1 MKKLILLLSLP
12 LWFMACSSS
21 DNPDP
26 DPKPEPG
33 IPESEWL
40 GDWNDPENPNY
51 ETYKGSYNPLRDVS
65 WELTEV
71 NGKATDEYLIYEFY
85 INRNNPK
92 NNEIRYCNIK
102 PKEGK
107 DPSVFVGISGLE
119 MNDKQLKI
127 KGVIYE
133 YNVKGIVEDKILTLS
148 DRKTTRKFKVYQK
161 LAWSWLGDWNDP
173 KDPHYEKYKGQYNP
187 IKGVWKITYNNGIE
201 YYKFSSDFRF
211 TTKFGDEQS
220 WKGGIKYVINN
231 KGYGITYNG
240 SKNMT
245 HSRYTLSDDK
255 KTLTIQEIQTG
266 NIEHHIY
273 TLIYVREE

>member
-1 MKKLILLLSLP
+1 MKNLILLLSLP

-26 DPKPEPG
+26 DPKPGPG

-133 YNVKGIVEDKILTLS
+133 YNVKGIVEDKVLTLS
-148 DRKTTRKFKVYQK
+148 DRKTTRKFKVYEAK
-161 LAWSWLGDWNDP
+161 EWSWLGDWNDP

-187 IKGVWKITYNNGIE
+187 IKGVWKVTKINGTTYNGND
-201 YYKFSSDFRF
+201 YYKYSDDFYEHRSSTDAFDFSIAR
-211 TTKFGDEQS
+211 
-220 WKGGIKYVINN
+220 WYIINN
-231 KGYGITYNG
+231 KGFEREY
-240 SKNMT
+240 SKDMNLIFE
-245 HSRYTLSDDK
+245 YTLSDDS
-255 KTLTIQEIQTG
+255 KTLVLRQIGATTEYSLTYI
-266 NIEHHIY
+266 
-273 TLIYVREE
+273 REK